1 MTYETIKNTLSMHDV
16 AVRYG
21 FEPDRAG
28 MIVCPFHDDV
38 NPSLQIYDEPGRG
51 FHCFACG
58 AGSSVI
64 DFVMLLFNIEFKQAV
79 LRISMDFGYDSIPAD
94 KQAAV
99 RITERRKQ
107 NGIIKSL
114 YCETMTLLSDHRLWC
129 LRVIDDLRPTE
140 PSDEFNDLFCEAIAS
155 LPHYEYLWEV
165 LHDADQNAGRI

>member
-1 MTYETIKNTLSMHDV
+1 MTHETIKNTLSMHDV

-64 DFVMLLFNIEFKQAV
+64 DFVMLLFNLEFKQAV
-79 LRISMDFGYDSIPAD
+79 LRISMDFGYDSVPTD
-94 KQAAV
+94 KRALHHIAEQ
-99 RITERRKQ
+99 RRQ
-107 NGIIKSL
+107 NDIVKSL
-114 YCETMTLLSDHRLWC
+114 YGDTLTLLSDYRLWC
-129 LRVIDDLRPTE
+129 LRTIEALKPTE
-140 PSDEFNDLFCEAIAS
+140 HDAELNDLFCEAIVN
-155 LPHYEYLWEV
+155 LPHYEYIWEV
-165 LHDADQNAGRI
+165 LHDADQGAVRI